1 MDISQDTNLI
11 YFFLFLISII
21 ASFIDSIAGGGGLLT
36 TPSMLLVGINPLT
49 VLGTNKF
56 QSSFSTFTS
65 TRNYFLNGYL
75 TDVNKNKYFVLSF
88 IGSSFGTLMVSRLSD
103 EILRTLIPI
112 LLISVAIFF
121 IINRQVKSDLS
132 KYIVLLTPVIFL
144 IGFYDG
150 FFGPGTGSFFVM
162 LFIVFK
168 NQTLLESTATS
179 KLLNFGSNFAAF
191 LIFAFQ
197 GYVLWDLG
205 LIMAF
210 GGVTGAYIGSKSA
223 IKIGDKLIRPILV
236 VVSILLSLRIL
247 FS

>member
-1 MDISQDTNLI
+1 
-11 YFFLFLISII
+11 
-21 ASFIDSIAGGGGLLT
+21 
-36 TPSMLLVGINPLT
+36 
-49 VLGTNKF
+49 
-56 QSSFSTFTS
+56 
-65 TRNYFLNGYL
+65 
-75 TDVNKNKYFVLSF
+75 
-88 IGSSFGTLMVSRLSD
+88 MVSRLSD

-121 IINRQVKSDLS
+121 IINRHVKSDLS

-205 LIMAF
+205 LIMAV

>member
-1 MDISQDTNLI
+1 
-11 YFFLFLISII
+11 
-21 ASFIDSIAGGGGLLT
+21 
-36 TPSMLLVGINPLT
+36 
-49 VLGTNKF
+49 
-56 QSSFSTFTS
+56 
-65 TRNYFLNGYL
+65 
-75 TDVNKNKYFVLSF
+75 
-88 IGSSFGTLMVSRLSD
+88 MVSRLSD

-205 LIMAF
+205 LIMAV

-223 IKIGDKLIRPILV
+223 IKIGDKLIMPILV

>member
-1 MDISQDTNLI
+1 MDITQDTNTVYL
-11 YFFLFLISII
+11 FLFGVSIL

-65 TRNYFLNGYL
+65 SRNYYVNGYL
-75 TDVNKNKYFVLSF
+75 TDINKNKYFILSF
-88 IGSSFGTLMVSRLSD
+88 IGSSAGTLMVSRLSD
-103 EILRTLIPI
+103 DILRTLIPI

-121 IINRQVKSDLS
+121 VLNRQVKTDLS
-132 KYIVLLTPVIFL
+132 NYIVLLTPLIFL

-162 LFIVFK
+162 LFLVFK

-179 KLLNFGSNFAAF
+179 KILNFASNFAAF
-191 LIFAFQ
+191 IIFAVQ
-197 GYVLWDLG
+197 GYVIWELG
-205 LIMAF
+205 LIMAV
-210 GGVTGAYIGSKSA
+210 GGISGAYLGSKSA

-247 FS
+247 TS

>member
-1 MDISQDTNLI
+1 
-11 YFFLFLISII
+11 
-21 ASFIDSIAGGGGLLT
+21 
-36 TPSMLLVGINPLT
+36 
-49 VLGTNKF
+49 
-56 QSSFSTFTS
+56 
-65 TRNYFLNGYL
+65 
-75 TDVNKNKYFVLSF
+75 
-88 IGSSFGTLMVSRLSD
+88 
-103 EILRTLIPI
+103 
-112 LLISVAIFF
+112 
-121 IINRQVKSDLS
+121 VKSDLS

-205 LIMAF
+205 LIMAV

-236 VVSILLSLRIL
+236 IVSILLSLRIL

>member
-1 MDISQDTNLI
+1 MEISQDTNTVYL
-11 YFFLFLISII
+11 FLFGISIL

-65 TRNYFLNGYL
+65 ARNYFINGYL
-75 TDVNKNKYFVLSF
+75 TDVNKNKYFILSF

-103 EILRTLIPI
+103 DILDTLIPI

-121 IINRQVKSDLS
+121 ILNKQVKVNLS
-132 KYIVLLTPVIFL
+132 NYIVLLTPLIFL

-150 FFGPGTGSFFVM
+150 FFGPGTGSFFVI
-162 LFIVFK
+162 LFLIFK
-168 NQTLLESTATS
+168 NQRLLESTATS
-179 KLLNFGSNFAAF
+179 KLLNFASNFGAF
-191 LIFAFQ
+191 LIFAFK
-197 GYVLWDLG
+197 GFVIWELG
-205 LIMAF
+205 IIMAV
-210 GGVTGAYIGSKSA
+210 GGITGAYIGSKSA
-223 IKIGDKLIRPILV
+223 MKVGDRLIRPILV

>member
-11 YFFLFLISII
+11 YFFLFLISIL

-75 TDVNKNKYFVLSF
+75 TDVNKNKYFLLSF

-132 KYIVLLTPVIFL
+132 KY
-144 IGFYDG
+144 
-150 FFGPGTGSFFVM
+150 
-162 LFIVFK
+162 
-168 NQTLLESTATS
+168 
-179 KLLNFGSNFAAF
+179 
-191 LIFAFQ
+191 
-197 GYVLWDLG
+197 
-205 LIMAF
+205 
-210 GGVTGAYIGSKSA
+210 
-223 IKIGDKLIRPILV
+223 
-236 VVSILLSLRIL
+236 LSLIHI
-247 FS
+247 